1 MWTPGQKGTGAV
13 YKAEG
18 AELNDEDADLDEV
31 IVKTKKLTRL
41 AKVSNEQFN
50 KPPTANQM
58 ATSFAR
64 DLVRKADA
72 AYLGENTSPL
82 IGLLHTAGAVDA
94 PTPVTD
100 SLDVLVDLLAELE
113 VNGAEPSH
121 IIVDPLSWAAL
132 RKFKTADTYNSTLLG
147 AGTEDAKPR
156 LLSLPVLRSRVR
168 ARPHRDR
175 RGPQPDS
182 HRCRPGE
189 DRAER
194 PRGVHLRQ
202 RGAARDVAYR
212 LWCDPSAGTPGP
224 VHRPRRRQLVKAGR
238 CGTATSL
245 GRCRTALL
253 PAGSSKRL
261 PFRSGPV
268 GNTNHENGTAPM
280 TAATQTSRRHRP
292 RRCSNPPALTRR
304 ATHRPG
310 PTRHRHRPRD
320 RRRPP
325 AAAVPRVCRRRLVV
339 TA

>member
-1 MWTPGQKGTGAV
+1 MATTTTTTAAYGWREDTVHFLASDVVPTALILQTSTVAGDVDGDAPSVHVPFIVDAGQNGTGAV

-156 LLSLPVLRSRVR
+156 LLSLPVLRSRFVP
-168 ARPHRDR
+168 AHTGIVVDR
-175 RGPQPDS
+175 NQIPT
-182 HRCRPGE
+182 
-189 DRAER
+189 A
-194 PRGVHLRQ
+194 V
-202 RGAARDVAYR
+202 
-212 LWCDPSAGTPGP
+212 GP
-224 VHRPRRRQLVKAGR
+224 VKIAQSDHAAFTSDSVVLRATWRIGFGAIPRPER
-238 CGTATSL
+238 L
-245 GRCRTALL
+245 GRFTVLG
-253 PAGSSKRL
+253 AGS
-261 PFRSGPV
+261 
-268 GNTNHENGTAPM
+268 
-280 TAATQTSRRHRP
+280 
-292 RRCSNPPALTRR
+292 
-304 ATHRPG
+304 
-310 PTRHRHRPRD
+310 
-320 RRRPP
+320 
-325 AAAVPRVCRRRLVV
+325 
-339 TA
+339 